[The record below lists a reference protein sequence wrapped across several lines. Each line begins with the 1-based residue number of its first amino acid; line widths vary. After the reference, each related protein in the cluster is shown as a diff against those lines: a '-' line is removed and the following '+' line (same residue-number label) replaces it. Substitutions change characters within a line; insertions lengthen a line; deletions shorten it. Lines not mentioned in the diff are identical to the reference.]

1 MLQGALPGFPKQ
13 DTMDAILQK
22 LKTSAARFEEIER
35 LITDPAVISNGAKY
49 SALMKERGT
58 LLRDHER
65 ARKLESLHR
74 AIEDT
79 KPLLDDPD
87 PEMKAE
93 AQKELVSAR
102 SQMEALMAEIE
113 NDFLTEDEDSHR
125 NAIVEIRPGPGGEEA
140 ALFVADLTKIYT
152 KYAEKRGWKVEVMD
166 VSEAE
171 MGGIKSISF
180 RVEGP
185 DVFKYLRY
193 ESGTHRVQRVPET
206 ESQGRIHTSTA
217 TVAVLPEAEDVDVV
231 INPADVEMQFTR
243 SGGPGGQAVNKT
255 SSCVLLLHKP
265 TGIQIRC
272 QVERSQH
279 QNRELAYK
287 LLRARLYEMQANS
300 LKSARDNL
308 RRTQIGTGDR
318 SEKIRTYNYPQNRIT
333 DHRIG
338 FSVHNLELVMLNGDL
353 DVIIQALLAAD
364 REARVKS
371 LASAK

>member
-1 MLQGALPGFPKQ
+1 
-13 DTMDAILQK
+13 MDAILRK
-22 LKTSAARFEEIER
+22 LRDNAARFDEIER
-35 LITDPAVISNGAKY
+35 LIQDPAVIGNSAKY
-49 SALMKERGT
+49 SALMKERGG
-58 LLRDHER
+58 LMRDHGR
-65 ARKLESLHR
+65 ARRLEALHK

-79 KPLLDDPD
+79 KPLLTDPD
-87 PEMKAE
+87 PGMREE
-93 AQKELVSAR
+93 AQKELDGAKAG
-102 SQMEALMAEIE
+102 MEALMKEIE
-113 NDFLTEDEDSHR
+113 DDYLTEDEDSHK

-140 ALFVADLTKIYT
+140 ALFVGDLARVYT

-166 VSEAE
+166 ASESG
-171 MGGIKSISF
+171 MGGYKAISF

-206 ESQGRIHTSTA
+206 EAQGRIHTSTA

-287 LLRARLYEMQANS
+287 LLRARLYDMQANS
-300 LKSARDNL
+300 MKSARDNL
-308 RRTQIGTGDR
+308 RRSQIGTGDR

-353 DVIIQALLAAD
+353 DEVIKALLDAD
-364 REARVKS
+364 REARVKA